1 MWVGSGKVPDVS
13 WYGCSKFNLG
23 SHHICLSTNHMM
35 EICQG
40 HCVCNGNTNM
50 AYKSQ
55 RDVTSACVRADGV
68 DGYCLVLLLGN
79 GRVTL
84 WCNRGYEHICHSP
97 SLYLKEKRGHWSL
110 WGWGGGG
117 DWGMGPASPLTLSSP
132 LSWPCC
138 SSHTQRSAVAPWSFS
153 TQYNGRRRSS
163 RGLHPNCFLSLL
175 VCFLSEVMNGHRG
188 LRSCLRSGGHFY
200 ETKILMGDPWRSSRP
215 ERRQT

>member
-1 MWVGSGKVPDVS
+1 
-13 WYGCSKFNLG
+13 
-23 SHHICLSTNHMM
+23 MM

-117 DWGMGPASPLTLSSP
+117 GRLGDGSRLTVDPQLSSQLTLLQLP
-132 LSWPCC
+132 YA
-138 SSHTQRSAVAPWSFS
+138 TV
-153 TQYNGRRRSS
+153 
-163 RGLHPNCFLSLL
+163 
-175 VCFLSEVMNGHRG
+175 
-188 LRSCLRSGGHFY
+188 SGGAM
-200 ETKILMGDPWRSSRP
+200 ILFHSVQW
-215 ERRQT
+215 QT